1 MAETCGTRAGTDL
14 LGLDPGSGAVTSA
27 LLFCRLM
34 FQLDDTFVWFEHHV
48 RKNQSESFSF
58 TPSS

>member
-1 MAETCGTRAGTDL
+1 MAETCGTRAGADL

-48 RKNQSESFSF
+48 RKE
-58 TPSS
+58 PE